1 MVIATLWSGPVGA
14 QDLASAKAF
23 MHGLFAPDSQAASL
37 DGMAR
42 VRDVATPTLAALS
55 EAVDAHELDF
65 DPMCLCQES
74 ENLKVVGISVQ
85 ADGPARAKAR
95 IALLSDRV
103 YARQFQL
110 ILIGGGW
117 RIDNIAAG
125 DSNLRE
131 ILGDKIAP

>member
-1 MVIATLWSGPVGA
+1 
-14 QDLASAKAF
+14 
-23 MHGLFAPDSQAASL
+23 
-37 DGMAR
+37 
-42 VRDVATPTLAALS
+42 
-55 EAVDAHELDF
+55 
-65 DPMCLCQES
+65 MCLCQES